1 MNILIIGAGRVGTS
15 VAESLVSERNDITI
29 VDTDPQ
35 RLRQLQE
42 RLDLRGVAGNA
53 IQPSVLREAGA
64 EDCDLLVACAPL
76 DETNLTV
83 CKVAHDLFNVTTTIA
98 RLRSPE
104 FVDGAPLLSR
114 QGGFAVDH
122 VICPEQSVTTYIGKL
137 VEYPEALRIIE
148 FAAGE
153 VTLAGVRAYAGGR
166 LVGHR
171 LDEIPTLVPGI
182 DMRVV
187 GLFRGEQPLPADGAA
202 RIEAGDEVVVL
213 ARTGAI
219 PDVLGALRE
228 RDRPVRRVMIAG
240 GGKVGLRL
248 ARALRG
254 RYEIKLIELDRARC
268 EYLAA
273 ELGSDV
279 LVLHGDSTDEDLMA
293 DENVDDMD
301 LFLALT
307 SDDEDNIMA
316 SLLAKRLGARRV
328 FALINRRAYADLVQ
342 GSQIDIAIS
351 PAQAVIGELLAHVR
365 RGDVVAVHSLRRGAA
380 EALEVVVRG
389 DRKTCKVAGRRIEE
403 IALPSGAQIGAIVRT
418 IHDAEDYH
426 KVIVPHHDTVI
437 ETGDHVI
444 VFVPRKRMVREIEKL
459 FQVSATFGF

>member
-42 RLDLRGVAGNA
+42 RLDLRGVTGNA

-64 EDCDLLVACAPL
+64 EDCDLLIACAPQ

-83 CKVAHDLFNVTTTIA
+83 CKVVHDLFNVTTTIA

-122 VICPEQSVTTYIGKL
+122 VICPEQSVTAYIGKL

-187 GLFRGEQPLPADGAA
+187 GLFRGEQPVPADGAA

-254 RYEIKLIELDRARC
+254 RHEIKLIELDRARC

-293 DENVDDMD
+293 DENVGDMD
-301 LFLALT
+301 VFIALT
-307 SDDEDNIMA
+307 SDDEDNILA
-316 SLLAKRLGARRV
+316 GLLAKRLGVRRAIV
-328 FALINRRAYADLVQ
+328 LINRRAYTELVQ
-342 GSQIDIAIS
+342 GTQIDVAIS
-351 PAQAVIGELLAHVR
+351 PQHAVIGELLAHVR
-365 RGDVVAVHSLRRGAA
+365 RGDVEAVHSLRQGAA
-380 EALEVVVRG
+380 EAMEVIARG
-389 DRKTCKVAGRRIEE
+389 DRRSSRVVGRRIEQ
-403 IALPSGAQIGAIVRT
+403 IDLPDGAQIGALVR
-418 IHDAEDYH
+418 AGEV
-426 KVIVPHHDTVI
+426 VIAHHDTEI
-437 ETGDHVI
+437 RTDDHVI
-444 VFVPRKRMVREIEKL
+444 VFLPNKRLVRAVERL
-459 FQVSATFGF
+459 FQVGATFF